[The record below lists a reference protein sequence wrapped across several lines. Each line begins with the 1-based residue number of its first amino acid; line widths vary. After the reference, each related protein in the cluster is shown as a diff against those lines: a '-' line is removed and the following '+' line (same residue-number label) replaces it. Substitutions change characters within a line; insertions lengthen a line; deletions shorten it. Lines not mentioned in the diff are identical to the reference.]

1 MIPQEVQ
8 RILQR
13 LEAAGYEAYVVGGCV
28 RDMLM
33 GTAPHDWDVTTSAL
47 PEEDHGAV
55 RSFCHSHRPAARH
68 RDRPQRRSGL

>member
-47 PEEDHGAV
+47 RACLVEK
-55 RSFCHSHRPAARH
+55 
-68 RDRPQRRSGL
+68 

>member
-13 LEAAGYEAYVVGGCV
+13 LEAALYEAYVVVGCV

-47 PEEDHGAV
+47 PEETMALFDHFAIPTGL
-55 RSFCHSHRPAARH
+55 RH
-68 RDRPQRRSGL
+68 GTVTV